1 MDKWTR
7 TEGWSPQSLKIRM
20 RVDLEPAWEMW
31 IGLIQKSWR
40 RVDN

>member
-7 TEGWSPQSLKIRM
+7 TEGWSPQLLKIRM

-31 IGLIQKSWR
+31 IELIQKGWR